1 MTSEEIKAEYS
12 MRDILIKC
20 GLPRPNRKG
29 FISCPFHKEKTASM
43 KIYEKDYN
51 CFGCGANGDIF
62 TFIQQFYGIPFR
74 EAFLMLGGTYEHEKA
89 KDRFAIYHA
98 KKAQEMRKKQK
109 EKDRMKRKLNNDL
122 IDIYRDWIAKSD
134 PLSQTWC
141 DYYNA
146 LQIELYHHEILN
158 EKRTGS

>member
-12 MRDILIKC
+12 MRDILARC
-20 GLPRPNRKG
+20 GLPQPNRKG

-98 KKAQEMRKKQK
+98 KKAQEMRKKQE

-122 IDIYRDWIAKSD
+122 IDIYRDWMEKSD

-141 DYYNA
+141 DCYNA

>member
-1 MTSEEIKAEYS
+1 
-12 MRDILIKC
+12 
-20 GLPRPNRKG
+20 
-29 FISCPFHKEKTASM
+29 
-43 KIYEKDYN
+43 
-51 CFGCGANGDIF
+51 
-62 TFIQQFYGIPFR
+62 
-74 EAFLMLGGTYEHEKA
+74 MLGGTYEHEKA

-98 KKAQEMRKKQK
+98 KKAQEMRKKQE
-109 EKDRMKRKLNNDL
+109 EKDHMQRKLNNDL

-141 DYYNA
+141 DCYNA

>member
-1 MTSEEIKAEYS
+1 MTREEIKAEYT
-12 MRDILIKC
+12 MTDILIKC
-20 GLPRPNRKG
+20 GLPRPNRSG

-43 KIYEKDYN
+43 KIFEKDYH

-62 TFIQQFYGIPFR
+62 TFIQHFYGIPFR

-98 KKAQEMRKKQK
+98 RKAQEMRKKQE
-109 EKDRMKRKLNNDL
+109 EKDRMQRKLNSDL
-122 IDIYRDWIAKSD
+122 IDIYRVWMTRSD
-134 PLSQTWC
+134 PLSQAWC
-141 DYYNA
+141 DCYNA

-158 EKRTGS
+158 EKRTRK